1 MGTIQNLNILN
12 GLFNDMKVFI
22 GLLRDGMRS
31 VLNFQY
37 LIMFVVLLILNR
49 MRNEYAGVIGRWRR
63 RRPDQSVRPPTGR
76 AAVLR

>member
-49 MRNEYAGVIGRWRR
+49 MRNEYAGVIGR
-63 RRPDQSVRPPTGR
+63 
-76 AAVLR
+76 

>member
-12 GLFNDMKVFI
+12 GLFNDMKVFL

-31 VLNFQY
+31 LLNFQY
-37 LIMFVVLLILNR
+37 LIMFAVLLILNC
-49 MRNEYAGVIGRWRR
+49 MSNEYAGVVRRWMR
-63 RRPDQSVRPPTGR
+63 RRPDQSARPPTGR